1 MIDPNWNEFEKA
13 MFLYNALV
21 VDMTYVYESEKTKSL
36 ETFNW
41 NIIWE
46 FSLCRLC
53 SCLQRNVR

>member
-36 ETFNW
+36 ETFKW

-46 FSLCRLC
+46 FSLYRLC